1 MAHAVETQAMFDKFA
16 EDHRLATN
24 DIDDMSV
31 ELMSVPLRDQEKDRL
46 DKIRLEL
53 DMERQKFTE
62 AAIKLGREKAAMEV
76 RWAVSLCC
84 IDGFLTPFVGKGRTH
99 QVPGR
104 EKVVAS

>member
-76 RWAVSLCC
+76 RWVVSLCC
-84 IDGFLTPFVGKGRTH
+84 MDEVLTPFVGKGRTH
-99 QVPGR
+99 QVP
-104 EKVVAS
+104 

>member
-24 DIDDMSV
+24 DIGDMSV

-53 DMERQKFTE
+53 DLERQKFTE
-62 AAIKLGREKAAMEV
+62 AAIKLGREKAMMEV
-76 RWAVSLCC
+76 RWVVSLRC
-84 IDGFLTPFVGKGRTH
+84 IDEVFDTICW
-99 QVPGR
+99 
-104 EKVVAS
+104 